1 MGTKAPH
8 IDINWTLIFGGND
21 FFAIWLLLE
30 IIERRYCEW
39 SWHDLHASLTDMG
52 HIYLI
57 TCQLKLLR
65 RMVLHSQE
73 FIGQWAKY
81 IDRIYIRGKYNDKD
95 ASHRKYGFE

>member
-1 MGTKAPH
+1 
-8 IDINWTLIFGGND
+8 
-21 FFAIWLLLE
+21 
-30 IIERRYCEW
+30 
-39 SWHDLHASLTDMG
+39 MG

-73 FIGQWAKY
+73 FIGHWAKY
-81 IDRIYIRGKYNDKD
+81 MDRLYIRGKYNDKD